1 MEKKILIVDDLVE
14 NIQVLISIFEKF
26 EPNYVLYQATSA
38 DLAFL
43 IAKKTKPDIIISD
56 WDMPLKD
63 GISLIKDLKKD
74 KELKNI
80 PVIMATGVM
89 TTVGHLQAALDAGA
103 VDYLRKPID
112 EVELIART
120 HSALNLAES
129 HKKML
134 EKKNKEL
141 VENTLFLI
149 RTNKFNQQL
158 TENLNKIVNIL
169 PKDNKDVR
177 KMITEITK
185 QIDQKI
191 KTDSWK
197 RFEMAF
203 NDVHEEFYKSLL
215 AEFPNLTSSE
225 IKLSAFIKIGLNIK
239 DIASVLFITSE
250 SVKVSRSRLRKKLS
264 LSTETNLQSFL
275 SKY

>member
-14 NIQVLISIFEKF
+14 NIQVLISIFEKI
-26 EPNYVLYQATSA
+26 EPNFVLYQATNTE
-38 DLAFL
+38 LAL
-43 IAKKTKPDIIISD
+43 IIAKKTKPDIIISD

-63 GISLIKDLKKD
+63 GITLIKELKKD
-74 KELKNI
+74 NELKNI

-103 VDYLRKPID
+103 ADYLRKPID

-134 EKKNKEL
+134 EKKNQEL

-149 RTNKFNQQL
+149 RNNKFNQQI
-158 TENLNKIVNIL
+158 TESLNKITNFIS
-169 PKDNKDVR
+169 KENEEAH
-177 KMITEITK
+177 KMLVEITN
-185 QIDQKI
+185 QIDEKI

-203 NDVHEEFYKSLL
+203 NDVHEDFYKSLL
-215 AEFPNLTSSE
+215 SEFPDLTSSE
-225 IKLSAFIKIGLNIK
+225 IKLSAFIKLGLNIK
-239 DIASVLFITSE
+239 DIAAVLFITTE
-250 SVKVSRSRLRKKLS
+250 SVKVSRSRLRKKLA
-264 LSTETNLQSFL
+264 LATETNLQSFL
-275 SKY
+275 SMY